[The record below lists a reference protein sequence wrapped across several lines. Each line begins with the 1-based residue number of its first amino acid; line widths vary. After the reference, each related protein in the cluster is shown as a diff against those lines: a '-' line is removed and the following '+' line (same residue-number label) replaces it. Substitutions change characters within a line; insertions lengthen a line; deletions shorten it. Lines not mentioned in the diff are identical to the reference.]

1 MSVCS
6 RRARFLVVSKKLVL
20 GGALTVAVMG
30 CHGAPSAPLLP
41 SSSETSKRVEDPAA
55 ILKAGQAALAA
66 SDYPAAEVRF
76 RHLLARSEQEK
87 PAQIG
92 LAEVLFQTGRLTELL
107 ELSRKEG
114 LTLWQGRALLA
125 LGRPEEVT
133 RLAGGEGDPILLELL
148 RGEAYLELG
157 RRADAEEIFQKLT
170 TGWPRSDG
178 TPLAPELAER
188 QRAVARAA
196 FLLRDPKLADRLF
209 GEARELG
216 PRTSPSRL
224 WEAELYIERHDVE
237 GALSILGD
245 FLEHAPNHPEALL
258 LLAQLKRVEHFDF
271 VLAEGLAQRAL
282 EISPNHPSALFTLGA
297 IALVDLDFAE
307 VEKFVARGLGRNP
320 RSLELL
326 ALRAATAL
334 LAERPEEFERLEK
347 EFRTLAPD
355 SARLLSITSEL
366 AEWEHRYSDIETL
379 TRRAAR
385 LDPKDPVV
393 RSRLALT
400 LLRSGSEAQGLV
412 ELRRAFA
419 LDPYDVRTYN
429 SLTLFEDIIPEE
441 YETHEVGI
449 FRFRFPKA
457 EAKLLLRYVPELA
470 SAAISEF
477 EKRYQM
483 RAPRPITIEL
493 YKSRQD
499 FAVRTSGLTHVG
511 LEGVCFGQRIAALT
525 PAAGP
530 GNLGMTLW
538 HELAHVFHL
547 TASAGRIPRWLTE
560 GFAEWE
566 TERLDRGWGREAE
579 RALFIAERKGS
590 LPGLFQM
597 NRAFTRARNHND
609 IRAAYLA
616 SGALARFIDETRPE
630 LFPAWL
636 RELGARKPAADVL
649 RSSLPD
655 PDAFMS
661 DFQRFLRARLQRFET
676 QFILDE
682 PEGLTGAQLSP
693 VDSVGSEDAARY
705 AREESAF
712 ALAAAGELAEA
723 QRALFDLWES
733 SPNPRVGLALAR
745 LALQARDPD
754 GARELLDRS
763 IELGPD
769 GVELRLERARL
780 AAMTRDFSALRTHA
794 RRATELDPQEIEA
807 WALLASAEH
816 QVGTRAMEIDALAR
830 WAELDEGSAV
840 PHVRLIE
847 LLLEAGRSAEA
858 AKAADR
864 ALWVALGDA
873 RLHELAARAF
883 EKAGDRKRAAFERET
898 AGIIESV
905 GPSRTPAGAR

>member
-6 RRARFLVVSKKLVL
+6 RRARLLVVSKKLVL
-20 GGALTVAVMG
+20 CSALGALLLG
-30 CHGAPSAPLLP
+30 CQKAPRTTPPLSSDEASAR
-41 SSSETSKRVEDPAA
+41 SEDPAA
-55 ILKAGQAALAA
+55 ILNAAQAALEA

-76 RHLLARSEQEK
+76 RHLVARGEREQ
-87 PAQIG
+87 PARIG

-107 ELSRKEG
+107 ELSRKGG
-114 LTLWQGRALLA
+114 LILWEGRALLA
-125 LGRPEEVT
+125 LGRPEDVT
-133 RLAGGEGDPILLELL
+133 RLAEGEGNAILLELL

-157 RRADAEEIFQKLT
+157 RRADAEEIFRKLT
-170 TGWPRSDG
+170 VSWPRSDG

-216 PRTSPSRL
+216 SRTAASRL
-224 WEAELYIERHDVE
+224 WEAELYLERHDVA
-237 GALSILGD
+237 GALSILED
-245 FLEHAPNHPEALL
+245 FLERAPNHPEALL

-271 VLAEGLAQRAL
+271 VLAEELAQRAL
-282 EISPNHPSALFTLGA
+282 EISPNHPAALFTLGA
-297 IALVDLDFAE
+297 VALVDLDFTE
-307 VEKFVARGLGRNP
+307 VEKFVAQGLERNP

-326 ALRAATAL
+326 SLRAAAAL

-366 AEWEHRYSDIETL
+366 AEWEHRYSDIEAL

-429 SLTLFEDIIPEE
+429 SLTLFEDMIPEE
-441 YETHEVGI
+441 YETHELGI

-483 RAPRPITIEL
+483 SAPRPITIEL

-499 FAVRTSGLTHVG
+499 FAVRTSGLTHIG
-511 LEGVCFGQRIAALT
+511 LEGVCFGQRIAALS
-525 PAAGP
+525 PAAGS

-566 TERLDRGWGREAE
+566 TERLDRGWSREAE
-579 RALFIAERKGS
+579 RSLFIAERKGS
-590 LPGLFQM
+590 LPELLQM

-616 SGALARFIDETRPE
+616 SGALARFIDETRSD
-630 LFPAWL
+630 LFPSWL
-636 RELGARKPAADVL
+636 KELGSKKPAAEVL

-655 PDAFMS
+655 PDAFMG
-661 DFQRFLRARLQRFET
+661 DFRRFLKGRLQRFET

-693 VDSVGSEDAARY
+693 VDTVGTENAARF

-712 ALAAAGELAEA
+712 TLAAAGELAEA
-723 QRALFDLWES
+723 QRALFDLWQN
-733 SPNPRVGLALAR
+733 SPSPRVGLALAR
-745 LALQARDPD
+745 FALQARDPD

-763 IELGPD
+763 IEVGPD

-780 AAMTRDFSALRTHA
+780 AAMTRDFPALQAHA
-794 RRATELDPQEIEA
+794 RRATELDPEEIEA

-816 QVGTRAMEIDALAR
+816 QVGSRGTELEALAR
-830 WAELDEGSAV
+830 WAVLDEGSAV

-847 LLLEAGRSAEA
+847 LLLEANRYPEA
-858 AKAADR
+858 QKAADR
-864 ALWVALGDA
+864 ALWVALGE
-873 RLHELAARAF
+873 RRIHELAARAF

-898 AGIIESV
+898 VRLLE
-905 GPSRTPAGAR
+905 GAAPPHQNSP